1 MMELI
6 PKLICLEE
14 STNIFKLLMEAP
26 LEEMQALPE
35 EMQALPEDQVQVQV
49 VNNTLHGNTL
59 LLALSN
65 NSQKLLMISKQL
77 LSGSKTLSN
86 KMVLI
91 PLNSLI

>member
-1 MMELI
+1 MELI

-35 EMQALPEDQVQVQV
+35 EMQALPEDQVQV

-59 LLALSN
+59 LLVSSN